1 MRQHEIKRSGQQW
14 NVYTYSFW
22 DGIGMG
28 HDRIRDMFLE
38 STADEEY
45 SKALRDEPDLEWKLG
60 R

>member
-1 MRQHEIKRSGQQW
+1 
-14 NVYTYSFW
+14 
-22 DGIGMG
+22 MG
-28 HDRIRDMFLE
+28 HDRIRDIFLE